1 MPDTCAGY
9 PFMFATLY
17 VATLSSRVLKL
28 LSELTYVFIDPRTDF
43 GAVEPTEPH
52 PATST
57 KAPPRRGFVSAQH
70 QRGLS
75 VLVVNTARNKISTAR
90 NKISTDS
97 NRSGDSSSRSR
108 NSPD

>member
-1 MPDTCAGY
+1 MLDTCAGY

-28 LSELTYVFIDPRTDF
+28 IGDLTYVFIDPRTDF

-57 KAPPRRGFVSAQH
+57 KAPPAA
-70 QRGLS
+70 GLCERA
-75 VLVVNTARNKISTAR
+75 TPARTVG
-90 NKISTDS
+90 T
-97 NRSGDSSSRSR
+97 SGQ
-108 NSPD
+108 